1 MEDHL
6 GLEHARVPLSMENGD
21 IDQPALE
28 SDTVRNKIKAS
39 HSPEW
44 KEELDRAVNDIW
56 RIAQARLR
64 GLVKVE
70 SC

>member
-1 MEDHL
+1 
-6 GLEHARVPLSMENGD
+6 MENGD